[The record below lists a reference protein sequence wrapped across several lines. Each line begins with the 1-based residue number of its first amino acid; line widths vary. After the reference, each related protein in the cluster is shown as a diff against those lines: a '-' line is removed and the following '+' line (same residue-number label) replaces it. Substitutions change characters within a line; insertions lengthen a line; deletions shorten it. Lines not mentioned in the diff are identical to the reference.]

1 MGVEPALTAAVGGG
15 LVDVEPILDV
25 LPIPLILVEP
35 GTARMLY
42 ANAAAHRMAGGAL
55 TLGVAAE
62 DYPSAYRLF
71 DASGAAAAHRRDA
84 GRAGRARRDAQP
96 RPGRLG
102 DARGHVPPSSS
113 PGTTI
118 TLAGGRRIAVVTF
131 EDVTELESSR
141 RRASLLAD
149 ELRVMLD
156 GVADAITVQSPDY
169 RVIYANEAASR
180 ALRDSARPRPRRL
193 LGRRSTCSG
202 SRCWTRRARRWS

>member
-62 DYPSAYRLF
+62 EYASAYRLF
-71 DASGAAAAHRRDA
+71 DASGRPLTTDEMPAV
-84 GRAGRARRDAQP
+84 RA
-96 RPGRLG
+96 
-102 DARGHVPPSSS
+102 ARGETLSHVQVDWETAAGMYTVVVS
-113 PGTTI
+113 GTTI
-118 TLAGGRRIAVVTF
+118 TLAGGRQIAVVTF

-141 RRASLLAD
+141 RRAS
-149 ELRVMLD
+149 
-156 GVADAITVQSPDY
+156 P
-169 RVIYANEAASR
+169 
-180 ALRDSARPRPRRL
+180 
-193 LGRRSTCSG
+193 
-202 SRCWTRRARRWS
+202 ARRRVAGDARRRRRRDHRPVAGLSA